1 MWNVKWYLHLV
12 QVTVTSFPAP
22 PPRSTSPSQCLL
34 FIPSGLL
41 PLRAMFDNVWSEKFK
56 FLRRLRFH
64 FLCAMQC
71 RLHVWTRVV
80 ATSVWSI
87 WYLVWSGHWTSTI
100 WIPADLDWTGMRM
113 LTLASLVWATELQTR
128 PQRILFLII
137 CAGNKYVNQHI
148 CYSGSMNQLFV
159 ADQVATV

>member
-87 WYLVWSGHWTSTI
+87 WYLVWSGHWT
-100 WIPADLDWTGMRM
+100 WAEHVLADLDWTGMRM
-113 LTLASLVWATELQTR
+113 LTLASVSNRASNETTADIISDHQSMSINTFVTQDQWINFLS
-128 PQRILFLII
+128 RI
-137 CAGNKYVNQHI
+137 K
-148 CYSGSMNQLFV
+148 
-159 ADQVATV
+159 